1 MLVLVGVD
9 DAVSGKRRRTTIRV
23 VHDDDILDA
32 EKMPCHR
39 DRAEPIYRSA
49 TGNDDLEERGGRA
62 DLVALRVDD
71 DVAGVDLAKLPSNGR
86 RNTYGAW
93 VIAIDDNRSQRNR
106 LGKFFTHCG
115 FLEAGLFRKHV
126 SVKIFHSLLHSFKCY
141 AAGALDAHAAKM
153 N

>member
-32 EKMPCHR
+32 EKMLCHR
-39 DRAEPIYRSA
+39 DRAERIYRSA

-62 DLVALRVDD
+62 DLVALRVGDD
-71 DVAGVDLAKLPSNGR
+71 LAGVDLAKLPSNGR

-93 VIAIDDNRSQRNR
+93 VIAIDDDRSQRNG
-106 LGKFFTHCG
+106 LGKLFTHCG
-115 FLEAGLFRKHV
+115 FVEAGLFREHV
-126 SVKIFHSLLHSFKCY
+126 PVKILHSLLHSFN
-141 AAGALDAHAAKM
+141 AMRLGPQEAHAAQL